1 MKINAINSA
10 SYMTTCVS
18 FKHSAVPYPEYES
31 AYYKNTTQPD
41 AITRV
46 VDKISALF
54 TPEVTKKSQEI
65 KNDINKIYNNGKS
78 INVDFSTNPKNHLLS
93 VLA

>member
-10 SYMTTCVS
+10 GYMTKDVS
-18 FKHSAVPYPEYES
+18 FKHTAVPYPEYES
-31 AYYKNTTQPD
+31 AYNKQSRTD

-54 TPEVTKKSQEI
+54 TPEVTKKSQKI
-65 KNDINKIYNNGKS
+65 KEDINKIYSNENIS
-78 INVDFSTNPKNHLLS
+78 SYEQSPKNHLLS

>member
-10 SYMTTCVS
+10 TYMTSGLS
-18 FKHSAVPYPEYES
+18 FKHSAVPYPEYED
-31 AYYKNTTQPD
+31 AYNIGNKSDT
-41 AITRV
+41 ITRV

-65 KNDINKIYNNGKS
+65 KNDINKIYSDGK
-78 INVDFSTNPKNHLLS
+78 NVDLSNNPKKHLLS

>member
-1 MKINAINSA
+1 MKINAINNSN
-10 SYMTTCVS
+10 YMTRDVS
-18 FKHSAVPYPEYES
+18 FKSAVVPYPEYEN
-31 AYYKNTTQPD
+31 AYYKQSRPD

-65 KNDINKIYNNGKS
+65 KNDINKIYDNGNQNANFVKS
-78 INVDFSTNPKNHLLS
+78 PQTHLLS